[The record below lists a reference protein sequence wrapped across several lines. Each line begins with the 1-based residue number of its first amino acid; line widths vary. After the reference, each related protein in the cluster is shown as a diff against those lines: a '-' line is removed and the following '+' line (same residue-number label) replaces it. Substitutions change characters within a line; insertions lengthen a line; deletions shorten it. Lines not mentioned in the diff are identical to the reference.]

1 MAVPATAHWEV
12 RTDGDND
19 NGGAFNFTRSGVGV
33 DYPSTN
39 NVFVYS
45 GNLVQ
50 PGTDKN
56 KLQVLSGRQFEADD
70 IGNVINLTG
79 GTGIIPGRYEI
90 TAVSGGI
97 ATLDSNCWSTNSGG
111 SGGSGRLGGAVAH
124 PSIAARATY
133 QSGAR
138 SIFIWMRAGDYLWT
152 PAQVINESVNIS
164 GMHFEGY
171 ETNRGDRRGFATWK
185 ATTGVLSILDSS
197 SSFTAFN
204 IIFDA
209 NNVSDVWGP
218 LVSYATFYNCRFLN
232 FRGGVRNE
240 GLYNAVCCVRCMASG
255 CTYYGFDTVKTVGC
269 IASNCSNTGFLG
281 GVHSNSIA
289 VNCQYGFYA
298 ESGQLDAI
306 NCVAYS
312 CASSGFS
319 SITGNTTLVNCTS
332 YNSGG
337 DGFEISEVLD
347 GVTIVNCVAEG
358 SGNYGFF
365 FQRIYQGE
373 RTIVHRIRGFN
384 NTSGLHNMTNSYVLS
399 ETLRAVKS
407 DDVVDLASSPFMD
420 PEGGDFRLK
429 RTEPVYSECRAI
441 LQSPP
446 NITADWEPRAFNVGP
461 MRQFDLGDPGGVI
474 VIEED

>member
-12 RTDGDND
+12 RTDGDNN
-19 NGGAFNFTRSGVGV
+19 NGGAFNFTRSGN

-39 NVFVYS
+39 IVFVYS

-50 PGTDKN
+50 PETDKN
-56 KLQVLSGRQFEADD
+56 KLQVSSGRQFEAND

-90 TAVSGGI
+90 TAVSDGI

-111 SGGSGRLGGAVAH
+111 SGGIGRLGGAVAH
-124 PSIAARATY
+124 PSVAARATY
-133 QSGAR
+133 QSGTR
-138 SIFIWMRAGDYLWT
+138 SIFIWMKAGDYLWT
-152 PAQVINESVNIS
+152 PDQVIDGSVNIS

-185 ATTGVLSILDSS
+185 ATTGVLSILDSTY
-197 SSFTAFN
+197 SFTAFN

-209 NNVSDVWGP
+209 NNVSNVWGP
-218 LVSYATFYNCRFLN
+218 LVSNATFYNCMFLY
-232 FRGGVRNE
+232 FRVGVSNQA
-240 GLYNAVCCVRCMASG
+240 LYGAVCCVRCVAFG
-255 CTYYGFDTVKTVGC
+255 CTHYGFETVKTAGC
-269 IASNCSNTGFLG
+269 IASNCDTGFLE

-289 VNCQYGFYA
+289 VNCEYGFY
-298 ESGQLDAI
+298 GRLDAI

-337 DGFEISEVLD
+337 NGFEISEVLE

-358 SGNYGFF
+358 SRGYGFF
-365 FQRIYQGE
+365 FKRISGDD
-373 RTIVHRIRGFN
+373 RAIVHRIRGFN

-399 ETLRAVKS
+399 GTLRAVKS
-407 DDVVDLASSPFMD
+407 DDVVDLESSPFMNPAD
-420 PEGGDFRLK
+420 GDFRLK
-429 RTEPVYSECRAI
+429 RTEPVYSQCRAI

-461 MRQFDLGDPGGVI
+461 MRQFDLGGVI

>member
-19 NGGAFNFTRSGVGV
+19 NGGAFNFTRSGN

-39 NVFVYS
+39 TVFVYS

-56 KLQVLSGRQFEADD
+56 RLQVSPGRQFEAND

-111 SGGSGRLGGAVAH
+111 SGGSGRLGGAIAH
-124 PSIAARATY
+124 PSVAARATY
-133 QSGAR
+133 QPGAR
-138 SIFIWMRAGDYLWT
+138 SIFIWMRAGDYLWA
-152 PAQVINESVNIS
+152 PDQVINESVNIS

-185 ATTGVLSILDSS
+185 ATTGVYSILNSS
-197 SSFTAFN
+197 NPFTAFN

-218 LVSYATFYNCRFLN
+218 LVFYATFYNCRFLN
-232 FRGGVRNE
+232 FLGGVSN
-240 GLYNAVCCVRCMASG
+240 GSLYDVVCCVRCMASG
-255 CTYYGFDTVKTVGC
+255 CTNYGFSEVKTVGC
-269 IASNCSNTGFLG
+269 IASNCNTGFVG

-289 VNCQYGFYA
+289 VNCEYGFYV

-306 NCVAYS
+306 NCVAYY
-312 CASSGFS
+312 CASSGFCS
-319 SITGNTTLVNCTS
+319 SVGNITLVNCTS

-337 DGFEISEVLD
+337 DGFEISGVLD

-358 SGNYGFF
+358 SRNYGFF

-399 ETLRAVKS
+399 DTLRAVKS
-407 DDVVDLASSPFMD
+407 DDVINLTSSPFMNPAD
-420 PEGGDFRLK
+420 GDFRLK

-461 MRQFDLGDPGGVI
+461 MRQFDLGGVI